1 LNLIIN
7 GKSVDIDSSIQTV
20 SQLLESRDLHEKV
33 VIVELNKKIL
43 QKQDH
48 EKALLSEGDLL
59 EIVSFVGGG

>member
-1 LNLIIN
+1 MNLIIN

-59 EIVSFVGGG
+59 EVVSFVGGG

>member
-1 LNLIIN
+1 MNLIIN

-48 EKALLSEGDLL
+48 EKALLSEGNLL

>member
-1 LNLIIN
+1 MNLIIN